1 MVVGAEADS
10 SSGPRMERMT
20 GRRMRPCQRPNTT
33 VSKNTCTQKHHPQ
46 QEYMDKT
53 TPPSARIPAQKNT
66 TLSKNT
72 CTQKHHPQQE
82 YLHTKTPPSARIPA
96 HKNTTLSKNICTKKT
111 TPLARIPAH
120 KTHHHQQ
127 EDLHGSQHLPLEGIP
142 KLHGAQITQATGI
155 PAQFTKNHSLQ
166 ENLHS
171 AQTPQS

>member
-46 QEYMDKT
+46 QK
-53 TPPSARIPAQKNT
+53 
-66 TLSKNT
+66 
-72 CTQKHHPQQE
+72 
-82 YLHTKTPPSARIPA
+82 YLH
-96 HKNTTLSKNICTKKT
+96 KKT

-142 KLHGAQITQATGI
+142 KLHGAQITRATGI

-171 AQTPQS
+171 AQTPSSAGISAQCPPTPDSRKTCTVPSHHRQQEYLHSALTPSSAGKPALPSAHKF